1 MSPEQI
7 FIGAVLVLAA
17 VYVVNDIYPIMF
29 SAAPAPVSPQE
40 QAAKKLEAFEAVSP
54 SSKPA
59 DAIAPAAGQPVAP
72 EPKVIEGPV
81 KPEGATLASVPPS
94 AEVVPRSIKYL
105 ENRRETANL
114 EAGDLLPDDTNSAW
128 SNVDPAGQGSI
139 AYKNW
144 LEAGYHQGV
153 NTIGSSLKNAS
164 RDLRAEPINP
174 QQVVS
179 PWMQSTVEPD
189 LTRRPLEDGEQA

>member
-1 MSPEQI
+1 VRFESRDL
-7 FIGAVLVLAA
+7 FLGAFLAER
-17 VYVVNDIYPIMF
+17 DF
-29 SAAPAPVSPQE
+29 
-40 QAAKKLEAFEAVSP
+40 LEATF
-54 SSKPA
+54 
-59 DAIAPAAGQPVAP
+59 
-72 EPKVIEGPV
+72 
-81 KPEGATLASVPPS
+81 
-94 AEVVPRSIKYL
+94 
-105 ENRRETANL
+105 
-114 EAGDLLPDDTNSAW
+114 LLHLP
-128 SNVDPAGQGSI
+128 GHLLF
-139 AYKNW
+139 